1 MKADYSR
8 IAPNYDRTRARQP
21 LEADS
26 VVAAMVEACRANSY
40 RALDLG
46 CGTGNYLLAQL
57 QSGPTSICWDGLDLS
72 RDMLEIT
79 KKKVADRASLT
90 IGRAEEL
97 PYSDETF
104 NFVMVRA
111 MFHHVQNKDQ
121 GLNEITRVLKPGGYL
136 HIVNGAYE
144 YRPGHWVYRY
154 FPATWAIDEARFW
167 RVELLFTELQRRGM
181 RPEAT
186 VTLRKYYETKAEVQ
200 LWAANR
206 DLSQLAMLSD
216 DLYTEGMARLA
227 DEPNGTIPTEMA
239 ILDLTAVRP

>member
-8 IAPNYDRTRARQP
+8 IALNYDRTRARKP
-21 LEADS
+21 LEADP
-26 VVAAMVEACRANSY
+26 VVAAMIAACNENSY

-57 QSGPTSICWDGLDLS
+57 NSGPASVRWDGLDLS
-72 RDMLEIT
+72 PEMLEVTRKKIT
-79 KKKVADRASLT
+79 GKASLA

-97 PYSDETF
+97 PYDDKTF

-111 MFHHVQNKDQ
+111 MFHHLQDKEQ

-154 FPATWAIDEARFW
+154 FPATWAIDEGRFW
-167 RVELLFTELQRRGM
+167 GVEG
-181 RPEAT
+181 
-186 VTLRKYYETKAEVQ
+186 
-200 LWAANR
+200 
-206 DLSQLAMLSD
+206 
-216 DLYTEGMARLA
+216 LYA
-227 DEPNGTIPTEMA
+227 
-239 ILDLTAVRP
+239 